1 MEAPH
6 RDLAS
11 VEVWDKSLERSR
23 RRRVLAAKGR
33 REMARK
39 KKASAAVT
47 AAMAVSPTAP
57 VFAASA
63 AGGPGSDVTSASP
76 ANRAIAPGVPA
87 ELLNMGSTG
96 PEVARVQTALAITP
110 DGIFGP
116 QTDAAVRAFQSRS
129 GLKADGVVGP
139 STWRAVFSGTA
150 GVSGAA
156 GKPKYGF
163 TIQRASKTE
172 SAKVRPAIGGKGPVA
187 KIVVRSV
194 PKAEDETRDV
204 SNVSTPEPSS
214 PAVDTTPAPPV
225 STSCGS
231 DRIIKPVKGAVVT
244 GDFGESR
251 PGHMHAGI
259 DLAVAAGT
267 PIVAAACGVVTQAGS
282 ESGYGNIVCVK
293 HSATLT
299 TCYAHMSR
307 IASRVGQQV
316 HQGQVIG
323 YVGCT
328 GNCTGPHVHFETRVN
343 GRPTDPAPYLS
354 GSKRAKVTEGH
365 TTTAKARTA
374 RSQPAATQSSSNGG
388 AAYAPE
394 QQGQP
399 QSQPAPAPAEQQQ
412 QQAAAPAPAPTPAA
426 APAPAP

>member
-63 AGGPGSDVTSASP
+63 AGGSGSDVASAPP

-87 ELLNMGSTG
+87 ELLKMGSTG

-139 STWRAVFSGTA
+139 STWHAVFSGTA
-150 GVSGAA
+150 TGVS

-187 KIVVRSV
+187 K
-194 PKAEDETRDV
+194 
-204 SNVSTPEPSS
+204 
-214 PAVDTTPAPPV
+214 
-225 STSCGS
+225 
-231 DRIIKPVKGAVVT
+231 
-244 GDFGESR
+244 
-251 PGHMHAGI
+251 
-259 DLAVAAGT
+259 
-267 PIVAAACGVVTQAGS
+267 
-282 ESGYGNIVCVK
+282 
-293 HSATLT
+293 
-299 TCYAHMSR
+299 
-307 IASRVGQQV
+307 
-316 HQGQVIG
+316 
-323 YVGCT
+323 
-328 GNCTGPHVHFETRVN
+328 
-343 GRPTDPAPYLS
+343 
-354 GSKRAKVTEGH
+354 
-365 TTTAKARTA
+365 
-374 RSQPAATQSSSNGG
+374 
-388 AAYAPE
+388 
-394 QQGQP
+394 
-399 QSQPAPAPAEQQQ
+399 
-412 QQAAAPAPAPTPAA
+412 
-426 APAPAP
+426 